1 MPSGTALIRSM
12 LRCVLPCPVKGAGVA
27 GLAVVHALVARGAE
41 ITVFDPHPGFSAA
54 ASWLA
59 GGMLAPWCERESA
72 DEAVLRE
79 GQDAPDRWE
88 AMLPG
93 VVKRNGTLNDRAG
106 TEGRKSR
113 PTCVV
118 VTTQPPQSDRGA
130 IEFPDTE
137 VRRASLSDPQRTW
150 ADTSITLFGTGD
162 IAIS

>member
-1 MPSGTALIRSM
+1 M

-27 GLAVVHALVARGAE
+27 GLAVVDALVARGAE

-88 AMLPG
+88 AVLPG
-93 VVKRNGTLNDRAG
+93 VVKRI
-106 TEGRKSR
+106 E
-113 PTCVV
+113 
-118 VTTQPPQSDRGA
+118 PPRRDRGTKVT
-130 IEFPDTE
+130 PDL
-137 VRRASLSDPQRTW
+137 RRGYDAATAVGSWRH
-150 ADTSITLFGTGD
+150 
-162 IAIS
+162 